1 MNSVMTQQTNTR
13 HSVEEGRQTDTAT
26 RILDAAETLFVE
38 HGFEATSMRAITQSA
53 EVNLAAVNYHFGT
66 KEALFQAVFARRLTP
81 LNELAIHKLDK
92 LEKASPKGL
101 RVDTIISAF
110 MDAALEIAQDPRRG
124 GVIFVRL
131 LSRAFVEPHPALRE
145 TLPKHYADLVVR
157 YSRAFEMALPDLTE
171 TELQWRINFAFGAIF
186 NAFAGNNILRLFIQ
200 DPVVNAREPRRIA
213 AFLLPFLVAGLHAP
227 ATDQEA
233 RNLSMPAA
241 GV

>member
-1 MNSVMTQQTNTR
+1 MTQQMNTR
-13 HSVEEGRQTDTAT
+13 HNMDEGRQTDTAT

-81 LNELAIHKLDK
+81 LNELAIQKLERM
-92 LEKASPKGL
+92 EKASPRGL
-101 RVDTIISAF
+101 RVEAIIAAF
-110 MDAALEIAQDPRRG
+110 MDAALEIAQDPQRG

-145 TLPKHYADLVVR
+145 TLPRHYAELVVR
-157 YSRAFEMALPDLTE
+157 YSRAFQIALPDLTE

-186 NAFAGNNILRLFIQ
+186 NAFAGNNILRLFTLE
-200 DPVVNAREPRRIA
+200 PVVNAREPQRIA
-213 AFLLPFLVAGLHAP
+213 TFLLPFLVAGFNAQP
-227 ATDQEA
+227 SAQDA
-233 RNLSMPAA
+233 RNLTMPTSPL
-241 GV
+241 